1 MGSLCC
7 LLQPLFSISC
17 KYGIR
22 AFVKYLNEDA
32 ESLLGASHTDVRRW
46 VLRQFDGLK
55 GNITI
60 VLSKAKSK
68 IHISCDLWTSPNSI
82 AILGIT
88 AQFINSEGQ
97 LRSLVLALKEVN
109 GDHTGENLSKYVMEV
124 IRDYDIQ
131 GNLGYFVMDTVKP
144 RYKDHAL

>member
-1 MGSLCC
+1 VANTE
-7 LLQPLFSISC
+7 F
-17 KYGIR
+17 R

-55 GNITI
+55 GNVTI
-60 VLSKAKSK
+60 ILSRAESK

-88 AQFINSEGQ
+88 AQFIDIEGQ

-124 IRDYDIQ
+124 IRDYDI
-131 GNLGYFVMDTVKP
+131 
-144 RYKDHAL
+144 

>member
-1 MGSLCC
+1 M
-7 LLQPLFSISC
+7 
-17 KYGIR
+17 
-22 AFVKYLNEDA
+22 V
-32 ESLLGASHTDVRRW
+32 ASHTDVRRW

-55 GNITI
+55 GSVTI

-88 AQFINSEGQ
+88 TQFINSEGQ

-109 GDHTGENLSKYVMEV
+109 REHTRENLSKYVIVIEV
-124 IRDYDIQ
+124 IRDYDI
-131 GNLGYFVMDTVKP
+131 
-144 RYKDHAL
+144 